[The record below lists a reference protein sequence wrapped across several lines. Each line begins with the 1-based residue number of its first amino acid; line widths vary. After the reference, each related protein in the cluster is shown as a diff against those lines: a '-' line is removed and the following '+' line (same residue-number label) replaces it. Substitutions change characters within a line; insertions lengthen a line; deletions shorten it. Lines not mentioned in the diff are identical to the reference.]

1 MNFDF
6 IGIDK
11 NTYGGSFLY
20 HLNDSTNVA
29 VGFVIGL
36 GMCENLRQYELYAM
50 ILIYFISQTIAIRI

>member
-1 MNFDF
+1 MIFVF
-6 IGIDK
+6 IDPTDR

-36 GMCENLRQYELYAM
+36 GMCENLRHKKRLKAR
-50 ILIYFISQTIAIRI
+50 ITYFISSRLQ